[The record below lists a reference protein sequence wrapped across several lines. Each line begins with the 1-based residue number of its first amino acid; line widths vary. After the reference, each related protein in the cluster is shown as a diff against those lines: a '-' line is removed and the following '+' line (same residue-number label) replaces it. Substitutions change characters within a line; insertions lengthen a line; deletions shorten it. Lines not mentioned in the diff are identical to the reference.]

1 MKSTAEVVIKESSA
15 TTTNSQSASQDIG
28 QYTEGLLLIDITAV
42 SGTTPTLGIT
52 VQTKINNT
60 WVDIPGVTI
69 AQQTAIATL
78 AVALTNFGKDI
89 RLSMT
94 VGGTT
99 PSFTFSAHFL
109 AKG

>member
-1 MKSTAEVVIKESSA
+1 MKATAEVVIKESSA
-15 TTTNSQSASQDIG
+15 ITVTGQSVSQDVG
-28 QYTEGLLLIDITAV
+28 QFSEGLLLIDITAV
-42 SGTTPTLGIT
+42 SGTTPTLDIT

-60 WVDIPGVTI
+60 WMDIPGVTI

-94 VGGTT
+94 AG
-99 PSFTFSAHFL
+99 
-109 AKG
+109 